1 MYSIGQLAQKDYD
14 EFQAFE
20 QRAFLFFDSVINTQ
34 IEVYKEKGE
43 EFPLSITS
51 PKSEKIV
58 FIKTLLKENKPN
70 REVDEKVIQ

>member
-1 MYSIGQLAQKDYD
+1 M
-14 EFQAFE
+14 
-20 QRAFLFFDSVINTQ
+20 FFDSVINTQ

-70 REVDEKVIQ
+70 REVDEKVI